1 MLILTRKP
9 CESIRIGEEVTVVV
23 LEIRGTQ
30 VRLGVQ
36 APKDIP
42 VHREEVAE
50 RSNRERSQRR

>member
-1 MLILTRKP
+1 MLVLTRQP
-9 CESIRIGEEVTVVV
+9 SESIRIGEKVTVVI
-23 LEIRGTQ
+23 LGFQGNQ

-50 RSNRERSQRR
+50 RINREQSKGR

>member
-1 MLILTRKP
+1 MLILTRRP
-9 CESIRIGEEVTVVV
+9 DESIRIGEEVTVVV
-23 LEIRGTQ
+23 LDIRGTQ

-50 RSNRERSQRR
+50 RIKLERLRAR